1 MNYTKDQITEAL
13 GKIRYPDKN
22 QDIIS
27 LNMVSDLKVEENK
40 ISFLLV
46 FPKANSPFEK
56 SMVKACEATLKA
68 LIGSDIEID
77 IRTTGKVVTAPLKSP
92 EEKALSG
99 VKNIIAIASGKGGV
113 GKSTVSSNL
122 AVALAKTG
130 AKVGLLD
137 ADIYGPSIPKM
148 FKVENARPTI
158 EKVNGKDMINPIESY
173 GVKILSIGFFV
184 NQEDALIWRGSMA
197 TNALKQFI
205 TDTIWGDLDYLL
217 IDLPPGTGDIH
228 LTMVQTIPVNGAII
242 VSTPQDVAIADA
254 IKGISMF
261 KNESINVPIL
271 GFVENMS
278 WFTPEELPNNKYYI
292 FGKDGLKNLAAER
305 GIELLGQIPLVQ
317 SVREG
322 GDYGNPA
329 AIDENSI
336 IGSAFKNI
344 AAAVV
349 NSLDKRNV
357 ELEATKV
364 VEIDPNASC
373 SS

>member
-13 GKIRYPDKN
+13 GKIRFPDKN
-22 QDIIS
+22 QDIVS

-68 LIGSDIEID
+68 LVGADIEVEIK
-77 IRTTGKVVTAPLKSP
+77 TTGKVVAAPLKSP

-148 FKVENARPTI
+148 FKVESARPTI
-158 EKVNGKDMINPIESY
+158 EKVNGKDMINPVESY

-184 NQEDALIWRGSMA
+184 NLEDALIWRGSMA

-292 FGKDGLKNLAAER
+292 FGKDGLKNLAEER

-322 GDYGNPA
+322 GDTGNPA
-329 AIDENSI
+329 AVDENSV
-336 IGSAFKNI
+336 IGSAFKGL
-344 AAAVV
+344 AASVV
-349 NSLDKRNV
+349 NSLDKRNK
-357 ELEATKV
+357 ELGATKV